1 MILDG
6 KGVAE
11 RRNEKLKEKIDSYI
25 EKGYRKPTFAV
36 VMAGD
41 NPASQSYV
49 QNKLKASA
57 LVGIEAKLYKL
68 EDSISEQEVLNL
80 VDELNN
86 DDMLDG
92 YIVQLP
98 LPKNVDTD
106 KVLNRMDVK
115 KDVDGFHVIN
125 QGLLFQGRNAM
136 HAATSQGI
144 VNLLETYRIDVTG
157 LNAVVVGRSNIVGM
171 PISKLLLDMNA
182 TVTTTHSRTN
192 NLSAI
197 TKQADLLVVAIGK
210 PKFITK
216 DMVKEGAIVID
227 VGINRVDG
235 KLYGD
240 VDFEEVLKIAKYITP
255 VPKGVGPMTINAL
268 LENVF
273 KRYEE
278 NIHSK

>member
-41 NPASQSYV
+41 NPASKSYV

-136 HAATSQGI
+136 HAATPQGI

-182 TVTTTHSRTN
+182 TVTTTHSRTK

-278 NIHSK
+278 NIHSR

>member
-1 MILDG
+1 
-6 KGVAE
+6 
-11 RRNEKLKEKIDSYI
+11 
-25 EKGYRKPTFAV
+25 
-36 VMAGD
+36 
-41 NPASQSYV
+41 
-49 QNKLKASA
+49 
-57 LVGIEAKLYKL
+57 
-68 EDSISEQEVLNL
+68 
-80 VDELNN
+80 
-86 DDMLDG
+86 
-92 YIVQLP
+92 
-98 LPKNVDTD
+98 
-106 KVLNRMDVK
+106 
-115 KDVDGFHVIN
+115 
-125 QGLLFQGRNAM
+125 M
-136 HAATSQGI
+136 HAATPQGI

-182 TVTTTHSRTN
+182 TVTTTHSRTK

-278 NIHSK
+278 NIHSR